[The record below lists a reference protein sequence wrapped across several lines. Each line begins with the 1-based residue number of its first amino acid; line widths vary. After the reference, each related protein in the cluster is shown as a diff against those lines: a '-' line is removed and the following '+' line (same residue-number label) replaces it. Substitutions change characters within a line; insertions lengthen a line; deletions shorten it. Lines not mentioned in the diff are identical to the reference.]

1 MINLFSMNLRWM
13 GWNLFLAIIPMVIS
27 LFFFR
32 KSLWNSFNA
41 VKIIL
46 FISAFSIFYFFLP
59 NAPYVLTDIIHL
71 INQIKRYPNLSYNQ
85 IIIILIPQY
94 IIFFFLGI
102 SFYVIAFQ
110 RFLHFLIEYD
120 WNIVIIWAF
129 KVINPVI
136 MSIGIYL
143 GRFYNFNSWEIFSDY
158 ENIIGLALN
167 DLSNYYFLFFII
179 ITSLIIFVLFE
190 ILSIYYKTIFK
201 NLFNLNKSD
210 I

>member
-1 MINLFSMNLRWM
+1 
-13 GWNLFLAIIPMVIS
+13 
-27 LFFFR
+27 
-32 KSLWNSFNA
+32 
-41 VKIIL
+41 
-46 FISAFSIFYFFLP
+46 
-59 NAPYVLTDIIHL
+59 
-71 INQIKRYPNLSYNQ
+71 
-85 IIIILIPQY
+85 
-94 IIFFFLGI
+94 
-102 SFYVIAFQ
+102 
-110 RFLHFLIEYD
+110 
-120 WNIVIIWAF
+120 
-129 KVINPVI
+129 

-179 ITSLIIFVLFE
+179 ITSLIIFALFE